1 MSKPVNPMAIGGFM
15 LGGLALLIMALLVFG
30 SGQFFKPK
38 IHWVVYFDTSLN
50 GLNVGAPVKVQGVQV
65 GIVKEI
71 ELQLDASRQHLMKPV
86 VLEIEP
92 DRVAMPDGRPLSAG
106 LLTDHQ
112 KDETFKSLLG
122 AGLRARLEVQSILT
136 GLLYVDLDFRQGQ
149 PARLTGLNYHDLR
162 EVPSIPPTVDE
173 VMNTLEDL
181 LRRVR
186 SMPLEGMISDAAATL
201 TELRKLVDSNE
212 TRRSQAALTVALE
225 NVQTLLAG
233 LERDMPGVLKGLNQ
247 TLGQV
252 GQTSREFSVTA
263 RETRVAVQALQGQST
278 PVLKEAER
286 TLEKATEALESTRE
300 AANNIA
306 DTTAPDS
313 SLQDA
318 VLELRKAAQSLRQL
332 TDYLE
337 RHPDAVLFGK
347 PE

>member
-15 LGGLALLIMALLVFG
+15 LGGVMLLILALLVFG
-30 SGQFFKPK
+30 RGQIFKPR

-71 ELQLDASRQHLMKPV
+71 ELQLDTSQQHLVKPV

-112 KDETFKSLLG
+112 KDETFNTLMG

-136 GLLYVDLDFRQGQ
+136 GLLYVDLDFRPSQA
-149 PARLTGLNYHDLR
+149 ARLTGLNYQGLR
-162 EVPSIPPTVDE
+162 EIPSIPPTVDE

-181 LRRVR
+181 MRRLHA
-186 SMPLEGMISDAAATL
+186 MPLEAMVDDAAATL
-201 TELRKLVDSNE
+201 AELK
-212 TRRSQAALTVALE
+212 A
-225 NVQTLLAG
+225 LLAV
-233 LERDMPGVLKGLNQ
+233 LEREMPGVLTNLNQ
-247 TLGQV
+247 TMNLV
-252 GQTSREFSVTA
+252 GQTSREFSATA
-263 RETRVAVQALQGQST
+263 RETRSAMQTLQGQSS

-286 TLEKATEALESTRE
+286 TLQKATQALESTRN
-300 AANNIA
+300 AASNIA

-313 SLQDA
+313 TLQDA
-318 VLELRKAAQSLRQL
+318 GVELRRAAQSLRQL

-337 RHPDAVLFGK
+337 RHPDSVLFGK